1 MLVLVF
7 VGAVTVKG
15 TVPARTVWG
24 GGVLLKNVSF
34 VTNNQSTLLTQS
46 MWR

>member
-1 MLVLVF
+1 VLVLVF

-24 GGVLLKNVSF
+24 GGVLLKNISF
-34 VTNNQSTLLTQS
+34 VRSSQSTLLTQS